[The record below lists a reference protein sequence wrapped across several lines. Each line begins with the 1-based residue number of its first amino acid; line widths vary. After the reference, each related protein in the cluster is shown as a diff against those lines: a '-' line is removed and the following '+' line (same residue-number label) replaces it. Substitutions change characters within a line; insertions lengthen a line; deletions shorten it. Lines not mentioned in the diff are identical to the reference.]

1 LNAISNIPRLAKIL
15 LPLLAIVSLWL
26 GFNHSSTPELS
37 QENEVIKTSD
47 YAMTDFTLTVM
58 DLEGNPSRIITG
70 SEMAHYPK
78 DDSTEIINP
87 VAQFLEQEK
96 DTWIVSSNKATTVDK
111 GQDIVL
117 TGNVIATQAD
127 NPDIELRTE
136 LLNLDTVHNTA
147 YTNLPVTMKSPHGET
162 DSVGLHASLD
172 QQTINLHSRVKGHY
186 DAPPIQ

>member
-1 LNAISNIPRLAKIL
+1 MNAISNIPRLAKIL

>member
-1 LNAISNIPRLAKIL
+1 
-15 LPLLAIVSLWL
+15 LAIVSLWL